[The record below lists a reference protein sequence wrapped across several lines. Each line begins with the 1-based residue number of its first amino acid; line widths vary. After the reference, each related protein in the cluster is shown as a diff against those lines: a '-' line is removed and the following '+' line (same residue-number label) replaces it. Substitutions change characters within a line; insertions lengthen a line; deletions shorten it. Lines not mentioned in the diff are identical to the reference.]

1 MTDPDAPWW
10 NDAPWWKPAP
20 PVPAQMPAQIDHYAE
35 AVRLLALA
43 DTISA
48 ILCRLPRPG
57 TAAHAAAAAGVYP
70 DPVRLNAARDA
81 HLQAAQVH
89 ATLAGPRP
97 LELRAV
103 DK

>member
-10 NDAPWWKPAP
+10 KPGMP
-20 PVPAQMPAQIDHYAE
+20 MPAQMPAQIDHYAE

-43 DTISA
+43 DTIGA
-48 ILCRLPRPG
+48 LLCEQSG
-57 TAAHAAAAAGVYP
+57 TLLGHYKA
-70 DPVRLNAARDA
+70 DRLNAARDA

-103 DK
+103 VK